1 MKQLSVL
8 FSAVL
13 LFVATSAVKA
23 QKIAHLDV
31 NAILSIMPEKKAADQ
46 KLENLS
52 KTKMAEIE
60 KQAQAWQAEVAA
72 YQQGAAKMTE
82 AQRKAKEEELT
93 KKQQSIQQL
102 QQAAQKDLA
111 EKTDAEYAPIEKKF
125 SDAVNKVAKANGWD
139 YVLDANSSVF
149 IYKAGTDATPAVKKE
164 LGL

>member
-23 QKIAHLDV
+23 QKIAHLNV
-31 NAILSIMPEKKAADQ
+31 NEILNMMPEKKAADQ

-52 KTKMAEIE
+52 KTKGAEIE
-60 KQAQAWQAEVAA
+60 KQAQAWQTEVAA
-72 YQQGAAKMTE
+72 YQQGAAKMTD
-82 AQRKAKEEELT
+82 AQRKAKEDELT
-93 KKQQSIQQL
+93 KKQQAIQQL

-111 EKTDAEYAPIEKKF
+111 EKTDLEYAPIEKKF
-125 SDAVNKVAKANGWD
+125 NDAVMKAAKANGWD
-139 YVLDANSSVF
+139 YIIDANSSTL
-149 IYKAGTDATPAVKKE
+149 IYKNGPDATPAVKKE